1 MGVYSSICV
10 HADTT
15 FQPSLYVNDTG
26 VHAAGIPPIYI
37 AYFAEQ
43 EPATAD
49 ILPLCYCEDGC
60 RKLKLMEKNSN
71 VTIAKYNGRRVPHTI
86 VSWNITAFPNIA
98 KAMAGDYVC
107 ENDYVM
113 AIDPYQLN
121 VVGK

>member
-1 MGVYSSICV
+1 MGVYSFICV
-10 HADTT
+10 HAVTT
-15 FQPSLYVNDTG
+15 FGPVLYVNDTG
-26 VHAAGIPPIYI
+26 VQFDRLSLRYT

-43 EPATAD
+43 VPAIAD
-49 ILPLCYCEDGC
+49 ILPACYCEDGC

-71 VTIAKYNGRRVPHTI
+71 VTIAKYNGRRVPHTFLY
-86 VSWNITAFPNIA
+86 WNITAFPNIA

-113 AIDPYQLN
+113 AAEDYQLN